1 MESLLLDVVGK
12 SSYAFMSTQKREQIW
27 GKIKP
32 RLDDIRQDVFEAQ
45 LLKIFDFSA
54 WIESEILRTS
64 FGETLRRNL
73 ESGIRY

>member
-1 MESLLLDVVGK
+1 MIL
-12 SSYAFMSTQKREQIW
+12 